1 MGMYK
6 IDILRDSKHI
16 TLIILGVYVGVT
28 EQYHLGYRIM
38 TLTPGVQKNNN
49 NIWVINNDTLTP
61 GVNSND
67 TLILGV

>member
-6 IDILRDSKHI
+6 MDILRDNKHI

-38 TLTPGVQKNNN
+38 TLGVQKNNN

-61 GVNSND
+61 GVKSND